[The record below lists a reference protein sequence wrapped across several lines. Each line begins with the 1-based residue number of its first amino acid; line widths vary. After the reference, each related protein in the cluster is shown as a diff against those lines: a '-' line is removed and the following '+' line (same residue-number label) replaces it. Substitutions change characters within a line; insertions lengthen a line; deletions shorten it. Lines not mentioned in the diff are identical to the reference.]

1 MPLLSVFAEW
11 NTCCHVYILES
22 DMSEQREK
30 VSIMS
35 DRSFKAGSSVDHLYE
50 MMGPK
55 WCKTVCGFKPVN
67 VGCSTVDMQ
76 RKRTERDQQDW
87 YPQPSVIEPS
97 SKDRS
102 CRSSVWTPEH
112 SRDQQLLC
120 HIIVR
125 SRISVA
131 CHWILAWI
139 SLYFNY
145 SQEKHNNSRL
155 ETRNGWNQVGL

>member
-1 MPLLSVFAEW
+1 
-11 NTCCHVYILES
+11 
-22 DMSEQREK
+22 MSAQREK

-50 MMGPK
+50 MIGPK

-67 VGCSTVDMQ
+67 VGCSTVDMEKKEQ
-76 RKRTERDQQDW
+76 KGINKTDTHSQASLSRRA
-87 YPQPSVIEPS
+87 
-97 SKDRS
+97 KDRS

-145 SQEKHNNSRL
+145 SQEKHKNSRL
-155 ETRNGWNQVGL
+155 ETTVEMVGTKWDCKLSRHFS